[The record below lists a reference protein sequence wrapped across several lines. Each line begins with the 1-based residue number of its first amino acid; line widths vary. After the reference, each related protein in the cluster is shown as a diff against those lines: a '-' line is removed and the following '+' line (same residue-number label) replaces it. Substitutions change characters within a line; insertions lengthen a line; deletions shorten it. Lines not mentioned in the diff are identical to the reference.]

1 MQLSR
6 NSFDLLVREITD
18 AGSYA
23 ADRQHKATRDYKPD
37 GSVLTEIDT
46 YLDKKISE
54 SISGLFPGSRIIS
67 EENPA
72 ETSGSS
78 DWTFTIDPID
88 GTDSYSQN
96 MPGWCVAV
104 GILNKDMVPSGGII
118 YAPNWG
124 AKGGTL
130 LTLFPGEELMV
141 NSMPYSVNKS
151 RVTASGK
158 PFHIMAGSKIHR
170 HFDYTDFRGKIR
182 TTGSGVLNIIG
193 MVIHSMVEGTVL
205 TPCYIW
211 DLAAAHAVIKRAGY
225 SLFYLNGRNIDYRIL
240 AERKKAE
247 DYLIA
252 GSPESVKVIKNTFR
266 KIRKQ
271 ASS

>member
-1 MQLSR
+1 LLSE
-6 NSFDLLVREITD
+6 NSFDLLVREIKD

-23 ADRQHKATRDYKPD
+23 ADRQHQATRGYKPD

-54 SISGLFPGSRIIS
+54 SISELFPDSRIIS

-104 GILNKDMVPSGGII
+104 GILDKDMVPAGGII

-130 LTLFPGEELMV
+130 LTLFPGEELKV
-141 NSMPYSVNKS
+141 NSEPYSDRGKDFA
-151 RVTASGK
+151 ASGR
-158 PFHIMAGSKIHR
+158 PFHMMAGSKIHR
-170 HFDYTDFRGKIR
+170 HFSYPGFRGKIR
-182 TTGSGVLNIIG
+182 TTGSGVLNITG
-193 MVIHSMVEGTVL
+193 MVIHSMVEGTLL

-211 DLAAAHAVIKRAGY
+211 DLAAAHAMIKKAGY
-225 SLFYLNGRNIDYRIL
+225 SLLYLNGNNIDYRIL

-247 DYLIA
+247 DYLIG
-252 GSPESVKVIKNTFR
+252 GSEESIAAIKKSFK
-266 KIRKQ
+266 KIRKET
-271 ASS
+271 SSR